1 VASLPGSPRAAG
13 AEHQAAALLRRD
25 GLRRREAAGGLR
37 SSSPGRKIARP
48 WSRLITVSARPAGRR

>member
-25 GLRRREAAGGLR
+25 GVRRREAVGGL
-37 SSSPGRKIARP
+37 SSSSSSGKIARP
-48 WSRLITVSARPAGRR
+48 WSRLITVPARPAGRR